1 MKHALALTTLLAA
14 AVAAGAPAWQST
26 TRAQL
31 PSCPNEIEHE
41 PLVVYEVTGGT
52 LSGPVDAFLAVYDD
66 GLARY
71 SSSVAGSG
79 PGYSAT
85 VPVDDA
91 ARQLHQALIA
101 AGAMEQCDQLENV
114 SDMPLSTLTVL
125 REAPRGRPN
134 SFSWFTADGDQ
145 LGEIESLLQ
154 GFITTHFDP
163 PPPGGNER

>member
-1 MKHALALTTLLAA
+1 MKHALLHSTLLAL
-14 AVAAGAPAWQST
+14 AVGAGAPALQST
-26 TRAQL
+26 TRARL
-31 PSCPNEIEHE
+31 PSCPNDIEHE

-79 PGYSAT
+79 PGSSQSVT
-85 VPVDDA
+85 VGDA
-91 ARQLHQALIA
+91 ARTLQQALIA
-101 AGAMEQCDQLENV
+101 AGAMEQCDRFETI

-125 REAPRGRPN
+125 RDSPRGRPN
-134 SFSWFTADGDQ
+134 SFSWFVADGDE

-154 GFITTHFDP
+154 SFIAEHFDP
-163 PPPGGNER
+163 LPPGGNER